1 MRRHGLLVNA
11 SELFSLQRAWFLH
24 MQTDPRVSSRI
35 TILGTLWTHRVLGTK
50 GWIWERVC
58 PWACASQVAQLIKN
72 LPAMQETQIW
82 SLGWEDPL
90 EKDMAT
96 HSSILAWRIPWTE
109 EPGRLQ
115 SMGLQRVGHNWACT
129 HADTD
134 LPLGMGWGR
143 GMRRAHQALWNPTNL
158 PTHAHKVESL
168 MQYGQTRGHGFSSP
182 ARKTRSPS
190 QTV

>member
-1 MRRHGLLVNA
+1 MIKKPEVCREIYFSFYAKVKKWGITGFLVNA

-35 TILGTLWTHRVLGTK
+35 TILGTLWTHRVLGAK

-58 PWACASQVAQLIKN
+58 PWAWASQVAQLIKN

-96 HSSILAWRIPWTE
+96 HSSSLAWRIPWTE

-115 SMGLQRVGHNWACT
+115 SMGLQRVGHDWVT
-129 HADTD
+129 
-134 LPLGMGWGR
+134 
-143 GMRRAHQALWNPTNL
+143 
-158 PTHAHKVESL
+158 SL
-168 MQYGQTRGHGFSSP
+168 HVIGTITFIKLKLCIRHLTYISYP
-182 ARKTRSPS
+182 PS
-190 QTV
+190 RLIK